1 MGIEQLSMHPSHI
14 LSVKQQVLNS
24 SIKNMKTSV
33 VKLLNLNEV
42 DKIETL
48 LKKINQSV

>member
-1 MGIEQLSMHPSHI
+1 MHPSHI
-14 LSVKQQVLNS
+14 LSVKQQVLTS
-24 SIKNMKTSV
+24 SIKNMKAAV
-33 VKLLNLNEV
+33 LKLLNLNEV